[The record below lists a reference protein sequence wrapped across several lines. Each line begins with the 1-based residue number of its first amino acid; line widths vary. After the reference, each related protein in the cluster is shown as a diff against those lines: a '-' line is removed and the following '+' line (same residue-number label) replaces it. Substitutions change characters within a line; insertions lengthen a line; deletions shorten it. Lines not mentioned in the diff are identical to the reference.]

1 MIKKLIK
8 IILLFTVILTV
19 GVAYLS
25 VFGVKTKKF
34 NQKIKNEITT
44 VNKKLDFKLNE
55 VKFILNPINFSINVK
70 TFGTNIVVDNH
81 SIELESV
88 KTKISL
94 KSLLIKEF
102 SIDNLQISTKR
113 VKLKDII
120 LLTRSFKN
128 SPELFLLNKIIKD
141 GYLIADINLNFDING
156 KIKDDYKIKGFI
168 KNGKLDVLNRIE
180 LKNLSL
186 FFQLTE
192 KKLFLEEIN
201 TVINDFKISSAKL
214 NIKEKKNLFE
224 VSGNFL
230 TDKKNDYLQLLK
242 ELNMTYLQKLD
253 IKNIDIQSNNNFS
266 FTINKKLKIKN
277 LIIKSEIDLGLLK
290 YKNNKLNIRKY
301 FPDFKELIEFKNHKI
316 FFKYNNDQLEING
329 KGNLF
334 IEKKLEKLSYKINK
348 KNNEFS
354 FDTNLDISKNQIL
367 IDIFDYK
374 KKKNLKSTI
383 SLKGIYKK
391 NKKIEFN
398 SILFI
403 ENNNQFLIKNLILN
417 KDFKVTNLDLVDFSF
432 INLNKIKNQITLLKK
447 NNNYQLQGSSYDAT
461 KIINLIFKESSGKS
475 FSNFL
480 ENFNT
485 NLKIDIDKVFLDNEY
500 SVNSFKGEI
509 FLVKSEID
517 KLSVF
522 ASFDKDKKL
531 TITINNRDNEKITTL
546 FSDYARPFVKR
557 YKFIKGFEEG
567 SLDFNSTKKN
577 NTTSG
582 ILKIYSFKLQELPAL
597 TKLLTLASLQG
608 IADLLSGE
616 GIRFNDFEMRFIN
629 KDKLMTIEEIY
640 AIGPAISI
648 LMDGYIETDKLV
660 SLRGTLVPATTINK
674 AIGSIPILGDILVGK
689 KTGEGVF
696 GVSFKIKGPPNKLKT
711 TVNPVKTLTPRFI
724 TRTLEKI
731 KKD

>member
-214 NIKEKKNLFE
+214 SIKEKKNLFE

-230 TDKKNDYLQLLK
+230 TDKENDYLKLLK
-242 ELNMTYLQKLD
+242 ELNITYLQKLD

-316 FFKYNNDQLEING
+316 FFEYDNDQLEING

-374 KKKNLKSTI
+374 KEKNLKSTI